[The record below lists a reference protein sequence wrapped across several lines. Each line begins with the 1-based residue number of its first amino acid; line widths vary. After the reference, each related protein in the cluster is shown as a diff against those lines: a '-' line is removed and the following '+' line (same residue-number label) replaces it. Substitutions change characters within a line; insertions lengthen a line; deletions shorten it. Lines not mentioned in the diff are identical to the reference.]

1 MYLKIGNETYSVSR
15 RMFNGETLTFLS
27 VLPDPG
33 EVAGDVLMY
42 RDDGFL
48 LSQDSAESYAR
59 QEYNGDVLKFT
70 NRPKEEV
77 VVALEPSL
85 DNRVSDLEEALNM
98 ILTGVTEDE
107 PGTET
112 ENFEL
117 QP

>member
-42 RDDGFL
+42 RGDGLL

-70 NRPKEEV
+70 NRPEEV

-85 DNRVSDLEEALNM
+85 DNRVADLEEALNM

-107 PGTET
+107 TGAET
-112 ENFEL
+112 ENSKL
-117 QP
+117 QS

>member
-27 VLPDPG
+27 VIPDPG
-33 EVAGDVLMY
+33 KVTGDVSMY
-42 RDDGFL
+42 RDDSFL
-48 LSQDSAESYAR
+48 LSQDNADNYLR

-70 NRPKEEV
+70 NHPEEA

-85 DNRVSDLEEALNM
+85 GSRVSDLEEALNM

-107 PGTET
+107 TGIET
-112 ENFEL
+112 ENSEL